1 MATIAEVKKIFEN
14 QLQAIFTLDQAL
26 AEERSALRRIAFAEG
41 RPLTEVEVKRRK
53 EIAATRGELAEAMEA
68 LGLDTVNALENASD
82 VDSLLSKIDI
92 VNQQLK
98 DDLDSLKELEDKA
111 AKVAA
116 VASGMTQVIGKL
128 LSFKAALL
136 NGLPRV
142 I

>member
-1 MATIAEVKKIFEN
+1 MKTIAEVKKGFEN
-14 QLQAIFTLDQAL
+14 ELQAIFSLDQAL
-26 AEERSALRRIAFAEG
+26 AEERSAIRRIAFAEG
-41 RPLTEVEVKRRK
+41 RLLTDSEVNRRK

-111 AKVAA
+111 AKVEA
-116 VASGMTQVIGKL
+116 VANGMAQVVEGL
-128 LSFKAALL
+128 LSFKTAL
-136 NGLPRV
+136 V
-142 I
+142 